1 MKLAS
6 WIPLIIASIAFS
18 IKGLPSAYK
27 SSLLEIPDEAQ
38 DTMSWAHI
46 DPMLGPVKGTDDIRG
61 AAEPGKSKQQPCQ
74 ILSKRA
80 SNSLSSEAILSKCL
94 ENRAKSTIR
103 ARIDDQKETQQLK
116 NYGKWFFL
124 YRIGY
129 DIKDD
134 LALWWR
140 KVARWLRMR
149 WRALKRKFSG
159 ITREEEGGGM
169 GENKLTF
176 TGGGIEPGV
185 RGAEN
190 LTKQRMSAVILCG
203 IDQGTIGVKCE
214 FRQKDIL
221 ASMKY
226 QDMKVSRFSSQG
238 LTMVDK
244 MGKED

>member
-1 MKLAS
+1 MKVAS

-18 IKGLPSAYK
+18 IQGLPSAYK
-27 SSLLEIPDEAQ
+27 SSLLEVPDEAQ
-38 DTMSWAHI
+38 DIMSWART
-46 DPMLGPVKGTDDIRG
+46 DPMLEPVERKGNVGGAVDAVEPTD
-61 AAEPGKSKQQPCQ
+61 SKQHLYPCR

-80 SNSLSSEAILSKCL
+80 SKYPSSEAILRQCL
-94 ENRAKSTIR
+94 ENRAKSSMR
-103 ARIDDQKETQQLK
+103 VRIDAQKEAQRTK

-134 LALWWR
+134 LALQWR
-140 KVARWLRMR
+140 RVVRWLRMH
-149 WRALKRKFSG
+149 WRAWKRKISG
-159 ITREEEGGGM
+159 MR
-169 GENKLTF
+169 
-176 TGGGIEPGV
+176 
-185 RGAEN
+185 RAEN
-190 LTKQRMSAVILCG
+190 LPKQKMSAIILLGAVSRLIGIECG
-203 IDQGTIGVKCE
+203 

-238 LTMVDK
+238 LTMIDK